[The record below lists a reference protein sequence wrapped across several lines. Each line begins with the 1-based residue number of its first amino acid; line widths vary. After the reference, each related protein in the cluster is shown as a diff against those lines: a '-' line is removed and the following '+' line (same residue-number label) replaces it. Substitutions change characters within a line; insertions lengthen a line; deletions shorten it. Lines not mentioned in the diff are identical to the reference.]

1 MANKNLF
8 GAAAKAQRSVEK
20 HVPKATGK
28 NAAGGSAYLFAPT
41 RDEDGNVVA
50 TADAR
55 LALAQYCATATLA
68 STYYMDETMH
78 LETVLKLIAEVDDEF
93 LAKAAVWSRRE
104 AFLKDMPAL
113 LLAALAA
120 RGADPQLVEKV
131 WMEVVNNPKMVRN
144 VLQILRSGALVGP
157 DGQNR
162 TTIPRRIRS
171 LTETWLQVLTPYQL
185 LNATVG
191 TDPTLKDILNMV
203 HARPQGDE
211 QRAAWAWV
219 RGDISPDQ
227 REGKTPTKGAAP
239 RYDHVPLPLRGF
251 DALKAGVDLDA
262 ADGLGNLGRSKLI
275 QRLDH
280 RLLTSLNL
288 STDDWADIARG
299 AKWHA
304 LRMNLA
310 TFARHGVW
318 EKYPKLADELAA
330 KLRDPDNIRK
340 SMAYPYQTLVAYRQL
355 ERNDAVPR
363 ILKDALQDA
372 IDLCCDNVPRLDGN
386 VHIAVDVSHSMT
398 TPVTGKQQGRKPS
411 AATCRDVAALIA
423 SAFLRKNPDA
433 TVWAF
438 TTELW
443 KCQGMNPRDSL
454 MTNIAKL
461 SRLPSGGTDCAVVLE
476 HLFEKKVPVDTL
488 IFASDYESWFEP
500 TRLTRSVY
508 STCPSRLGWGYTT
521 GVTERPSMA
530 VFWHKLVGQN
540 KKANDGAGPRL
551 VCCDL
556 QPRTDHQITPQD
568 DTLLVGGWS
577 DRAFDL
583 IDEFARGDASRQ
595 NYADRI
601 GAVNLD

>member
-28 NAAGGSAYLFAPT
+28 NAAGGAAYQFAPT
-41 RDEDGNVVA
+41 CDADGNVVA

-55 LALAQYCATATLA
+55 LALAQYCATGTLA

-120 RGADPQLVEKV
+120 RGGSPQLVEKV
-131 WMEVVNNPKMVRN
+131 WMEVVDNPKMVRN

-157 DGQNR
+157 DGQSR
-162 TTIPRRIRS
+162 TTLPRRIRS
-171 LTETWLQVLTPYQL
+171 LTETWLQVLSPYQL

-191 TDPTLKDILNMV
+191 TDPTLKDIINMV

-219 RGDISPDQ
+219 RGDITLDQ
-227 REGKTPTKGAAP
+227 RTGKTPQKGKAA
-239 RYDHVPLPLRGF
+239 RYEHVPLPMRGF
-251 DALKAGVDLDA
+251 DALKVGLDIEGDDSLA
-262 ADGLGNLGRSKLI
+262 TLGRSKLI

-318 EKYPKLADELAA
+318 EKYPKLATELAA
-330 KLRDPDNIRK
+330 KLRDPENIRK
-340 SMAYPYQTLVAYRQL
+340 SKAYPYQTLVAYRQL

-363 ILKDALQDA
+363 VLKDALQDA
-372 IDLCCDNVPRLDGN
+372 IDLCCENVPRLEGN
-386 VHIAVDVSHSMT
+386 VHIAVDVSGSMQS
-398 TPVTGKQQGRKPS
+398 PVTGKQRGRKPS

-423 SAFLRKNPDA
+423 SAFLRKNPEA

-454 MTNIAKL
+454 MTNIQKL
-461 SRLPSGGTDCAVVLE
+461 NQLPAGATDCAVVLE
-476 HLFEKKVPVDTL
+476 HLVGEKIPVDTL

-500 TRLTRSVY
+500 TRLTRTNY
-508 STCPSRLGWGYTT
+508 
-521 GVTERPSMA
+521 VTSWSSYPGRTVERPSMA
-530 VFWHKLVGQN
+530 VFWHKLVGLN

-556 QPRTDHQITPQD
+556 QPRTDHQITEQE

-583 IDEFARGDASRQ
+583 IDEFARGDKSRQ
-595 NYADRI
+595 GYAARI
-601 GAVNLD
+601 EAVNLD